1 MSRNKNNIS
10 FFSEN
15 FQVME
20 VKFSV
25 CLNRRVFVMIV
36 FFWYLLETLISSAAK
51 RTSRWKAFSEA
62 LEIKRSHRDS
72 GQVNKVDGLKLSP
85 FQKPKKT

>member
-1 MSRNKNNIS
+1 MN
-10 FFSEN
+10 
-15 FQVME
+15 
-20 VKFSV
+20 
-25 CLNRRVFVMIV
+25 
-36 FFWYLLETLISSAAK
+36 SAAK
-51 RTSRWKAFSEA
+51 RTSSRILISKKHFQA